1 MLASLTRRTIIAVTA
16 LCTAVGLAACGG
28 SSGGGNAAAPNLDVS
43 KWDSILSSA
52 KGQTVNW
59 YMYGGDD
66 RLNAYVTGYVST
78 EAAKLGIKVNQVKIN
93 DTVDAVNKVLGEKQA
108 GKNDG
113 GSVDMIWINGENF
126 ATGKQAK
133 IWYCGWA
140 KGMPSGKNVA
150 WNDPTINTDF
160 GTPVDDCEAPWN
172 RSMSVVVYNSAKA
185 QASDFTSVDS
195 MVSWSKAHPGRFTYA
210 APPDFNGSMTVRRM
224 FYSAAGG
231 YQDLQ
236 GAFDQSKFDAAA
248 PKAWSLLND
257 LEPSLWRGGKT
268 YPQTVDQV
276 QKLFGSGEID
286 AYLSYDA
293 GGVGTL
299 VDKGQFPKTTRET
312 IFADGMIGN
321 TNYLSIP
328 YNSPHKAAA
337 VAVANLL
344 QSPEAQLEK
353 AKPTVLG
360 YYPAV
365 QLDKTPL
372 AAQYKALP
380 TPASVLPFDEQQKN
394 ANPELQA
401 AWLTAIEKGWKDNV
415 LQK

>member
-1 MLASLTRRTIIAVTA
+1 MRASLTRRTLVAATA
-16 LCTAVGLAACGG
+16 LCTAVGLAGCG
-28 SSGGGNAAAPNLDVS
+28 SDSGGGAAAPALDVS
-43 KWDSILSSA
+43 KWDSVLSSA

-66 RLNAYVTGYVST
+66 RLNAYVTGYVAR
-78 EAAKLGIKVNQVKIN
+78 EAEKLGIKVNQVKIN

-108 GKNDG
+108 GKKDD
-113 GSVDMIWINGENF
+113 GSVDLIWINGENF

-133 IWYCGWA
+133 IWYCGWPKA
-140 KGMPSGKNVA
+140 MPSAKYVA
-150 WNDPTINTDF
+150 WDDQTINTDF

-172 RSMSVVVYNSAKA
+172 RSMSVITYNSAKVQPSA
-185 QASDFTSVDS
+185 FRSVDS
-195 MVSWSKAHPGRFTYA
+195 LVAWAKANRGRFTYP

-231 YQDLQ
+231 YQDLM
-236 GAFDQSKFDAAA
+236 GPFDQGKFDAAA

-268 YPQTVDQV
+268 YPQSIDQV

-286 AYLSYDA
+286 AYFTYDA
-293 GGVGTL
+293 GGVASL
-299 VDKGQFPKTTRET
+299 VDKGQFPKTTRQAV
-312 IFADGMIGN
+312 FQDGMIGN

-328 YNSPHKAAA
+328 YNSPHKPAA
-337 VAVANLL
+337 VALANLL

-353 AKPTVLG
+353 AKPDVLG
-360 YYPAV
+360 YYPAI
-365 QLDKTPL
+365 QADKSPL
-372 AAQYKALP
+372 AAQFKALP
-380 TPASVLPFDEQQKN
+380 NPPSVLPFDEQVKN